1 MRFFYSSITVFV
13 IANCCTFGGRRSHV
27 EVEPAPVIIS
37 DLVGDEIDLDER
49 DRYGLFNNIN
59 DFVSASFYERPKQ
72 EKGCKIVLITRDKR
86 YVSWNNDPLT
96 PTMLRDYI
104 EHYDSISLS
113 LAGYEEKWQ
122 IVDYDTLGL
131 PITQAE
137 ISAVSS
143 IKGACLGT
151 SAGLGMLAGCIIG
164 LQLSAEDRD
173 TYYGGDWDVGGMQD
187 QFRAALIGAS
197 IGTVAGTLAGV
208 IMTKVI
214 EDQKRPESLRKI
226 KEMRK
231 PKMK

>member
-1 MRFFYSSITVFV
+1 MI
-13 IANCCTFGGRRSHV
+13 INCCTFGGQHHTV
-27 EVEPAPVIIS
+27 IAEPSPIIIN
-37 DLVGDEIDLDER
+37 DIIGDEFDLDER
-49 DRYGLFNNIN
+49 DRYGIFLNIN
-59 DFVSASFYERPKQ
+59 DFLCAEFYNRPSP
-72 EKGCKIVLITRDKR
+72 EKCYKIVITTQYTQ
-86 YVSWNNDPLT
+86 YVAMNNEPLT
-96 PTMLRDYI
+96 MSMLRDYI
-104 EHYDSISLS
+104 AHYDSISVFQS
-113 LAGYEEKWQ
+113 SFEEKWK